1 MVSLTSKQQKILTT
15 FLKKGSLSSS
25 QVYLELKVMKEEISL
40 VTIKR
45 TLSEMAKKRV
55 LVVTGSGRS
64 TNYSISALGRIFV
77 EVDARLYCSVEPD
90 QRYGLKNYN
99 FDLLPALS
107 SDMFSAEELK
117 ILDSATTIYKQRISD
132 LPEDIQKKELER
144 LIIELSWKSSRIE
157 GNTYTLLD
165 TEKLILENKEAPGH
179 DKKEAQMILNHKDAF
194 NFVRAN
200 PAQFITLTRKNLEEL
215 HSIVV
220 RNLSV
225 DLGLRKRVVGIVGSI
240 FRPLDNVH
248 QVTEA
253 VEILGQT
260 ISNTSSPYAK
270 ALIAILGISYIQP
283 FNDGN
288 KRTGRLMANA
298 LLLSHGLAPLSYR
311 SVDESEY
318 REAVL
323 VFYELN
329 SILPFKKIFIGQYD
343 FAAQNYAVE

>member
-165 TEKLILENKEAPGH
+165 TEKLILENKEAP
-179 DKKEAQMILNHKDAF
+179 
-194 NFVRAN
+194 
-200 PAQFITLTRKNLEEL
+200 
-215 HSIVV
+215 
-220 RNLSV
+220 
-225 DLGLRKRVVGIVGSI
+225 
-240 FRPLDNVH
+240 
-248 QVTEA
+248 
-253 VEILGQT
+253 
-260 ISNTSSPYAK
+260 
-270 ALIAILGISYIQP
+270 
-283 FNDGN
+283 
-288 KRTGRLMANA
+288 
-298 LLLSHGLAPLSYR
+298 
-311 SVDESEY
+311 
-318 REAVL
+318 
-323 VFYELN
+323 
-329 SILPFKKIFIGQYD
+329 
-343 FAAQNYAVE
+343 